1 VFDGAEWWE
10 WSYSWEIWSK
20 FRGVSQESGIF
31 CDGKMGVKEWV
42 VIRKEHNSGENMGEI
57 VGG

>member
-1 VFDGAEWWE
+1 MRD
-10 WSYSWEIWSK
+10 S
-20 FRGVSQESGIF
+20 FRNISQESGIF

>member
-1 VFDGAEWWE
+1 MVRSGGN
-10 WSYSWEIWSK
+10 
-20 FRGVSQESGIF
+20 GVIVGRYGRNSGVLVKNP
-31 CDGKMGVKEWV
+31 KMGVKEWV

>member
-1 VFDGAEWWE
+1 
-10 WSYSWEIWSK
+10 
-20 FRGVSQESGIF
+20 
-31 CDGKMGVKEWV
+31 MGVKEWV